1 MNDDIQRM
9 AWKTEEM
16 LYKARKLSFCS
27 NGIYL
32 WSSPLLF
39 HHIHQWR
46 THRCHHEKFTIWI
59 KLHSKQR
66 KVFDW
71 LQWALDWAL
80 SISWLV
86 LAQAL
91 KPLLF
96 FLITTLSTSI
106 GTSIQRAQWK
116 FRIFPPRSSINIK
129 QDNDFS
135 AWNTGLLSLY
145 SYHSS
150 EPAENCN

>member
-16 LYKARKLSFCS
+16 LHKARKLSFCS

-32 WSSPLLF
+32 WLSLVLF
-39 HHIHQWR
+39 HHIHQWG

-59 KLHSKQR
+59 KFHSKQR
-66 KVFDW
+66 KDFDW
-71 LQWALDWAL
+71 LQRALYQAL

-86 LAQAL
+86 LAQDL
-91 KPLLF
+91 KSLLF

-106 GTSIQRAQWK
+106 VTSIHRAQWK
-116 FRIFPPRSSINIK
+116 VVIYPFMSSINIK
-129 QDNDFS
+129 HNKDLS
-135 AWNTGLLSLY
+135 AWNTSSYLLLLS
-145 SYHSS
+145 
-150 EPAENCN
+150 